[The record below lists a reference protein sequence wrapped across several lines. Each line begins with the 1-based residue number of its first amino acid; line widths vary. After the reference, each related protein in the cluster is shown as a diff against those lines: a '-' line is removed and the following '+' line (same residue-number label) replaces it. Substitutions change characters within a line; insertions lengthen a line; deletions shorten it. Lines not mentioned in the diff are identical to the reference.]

1 MDSLSYKTKNVS
13 KETAD
18 KKWVVVD
25 AKDAVVGRL
34 CSHVAKVL
42 RGKHKPS
49 FTPNS
54 DCGDYVIV
62 INSDGLKFTGDKMNQ
77 KVYLR
82 HTGYTGGQRSTSVRE
97 MMDKSSTY
105 VIEKAVKGMLP
116 KNKLGRAIFKNLYI
130 YEGAEHPHGAQK
142 PTEIKFN

>member
-13 KETAD
+13 KATAD

-25 AKDAVVGRL
+25 AQDAVVGRL
-34 CSHVAKVL
+34 SSEVAKIL
-42 RGKHKPS
+42 KGKNKPS
-49 FTPNS
+49 YTPNA

-62 INSDGLKFTGDKMNQ
+62 VNSNGLKFTGDKMNS

-82 HTGYTGGQRSTSVRE
+82 HTGYTGGQRVTSVRD
-97 MMDKSSTY
+97 MMDKSSTL

-130 YEGAEHPHGAQK
+130 YEGAEHPHSAQK
-142 PTEIKFN
+142 PVEIKL